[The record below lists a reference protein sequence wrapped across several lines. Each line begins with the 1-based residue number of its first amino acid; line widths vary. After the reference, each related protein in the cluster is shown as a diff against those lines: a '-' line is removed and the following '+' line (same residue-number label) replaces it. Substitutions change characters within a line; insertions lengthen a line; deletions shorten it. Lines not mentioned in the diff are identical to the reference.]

1 MPEDITWDI
10 QQVTPYDIPKDNPN
24 EFIRY
29 SVGFHKIFHRISYD
43 IHWEFIGYSKGYS
56 IGIHKIV

>member
-43 IHWEFIGYSKGYS
+43 IH
-56 IGIHKIV
+56 